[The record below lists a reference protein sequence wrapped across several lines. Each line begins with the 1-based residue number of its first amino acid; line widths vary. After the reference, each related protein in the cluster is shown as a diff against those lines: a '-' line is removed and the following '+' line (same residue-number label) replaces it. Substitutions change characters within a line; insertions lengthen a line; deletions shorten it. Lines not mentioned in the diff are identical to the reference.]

1 MIRWPAGSFVC
12 VGTDVAPFLVI
23 LTEQQLRAFREME
36 ALSAR
41 RADGFRRQVYAT
53 AFGVGVEHAF
63 PATSAEGMTELA
75 TAYVGPH
82 QVLTRGM
89 CAAVALGEP
98 LNRARDI
105 TEGEPPLAGG
115 QPAPLVPKGPKSGGP
130 APAFFADDE
139 VEIEARVRA

>member
-63 PATSAEGMTELA
+63 SATSIEGMTELV
-75 TAYVGPH
+75 TTYEGPH
-82 QVLTRGM
+82 QVLVRGM

-98 LNRARDI
+98 LNHARDI

-115 QPAPLVPKGPKSGGP
+115 QPAPLVPKAPKSGGP
-130 APAFFADDE
+130 SGAFFAPELAE
-139 VEIEARVRA
+139 VAVAS